1 MAYLRVLFIFT
12 ALLFLPATPK
22 SDSPQQGFI
31 SMIISQKGLDFAKDI
46 LINQAIS
53 SLIPLELPSIQ
64 KSKKIP
70 ILGSV
75 RVVLSN
81 ITIDRIDVISSYVKP
96 GSTGVAIV
104 ASGATAN
111 LSMDWYYSYTTWVF
125 VPIKVSDRGSAFIK
139 VRFRIG
145 ELSDFA
151 VNMSVLYSFSDKV
164 EGMEVGLTLGLE
176 NQGGMLKL
184 TPKECGCYVK
194 SISISLNGGASWFY
208 QGFVD
213 AFEDQIRSAVENTIS
228 KKIKEGTI
236 KLDSLLQTIPREF
249 PIDNV
254 ASLNVTFVN
263 EPSLGNSSI
272 GVEINGL
279 FTSMNNVSL
288 PSHYRNSYQTSV
300 FCKDGEKM
308 LGISLDE
315 LVFDSG
321 ASIYFDAGI
330 MQWMVDK
337 VPDQSLL
344 NTASWKFLIP
354 QLYRKFPNDDM
365 KLNIS
370 FTSPPVIRI
379 LPDKIEATIYSDM
392 TIDVLDANEIVSVA
406 CVSMVR
412 FSIRHESP

>member
-1 MAYLRVLFIFT
+1 
-12 ALLFLPATPK
+12 
-22 SDSPQQGFI
+22 
-31 SMIISQKGLDFAKDI
+31 
-46 LINQAIS
+46 
-53 SLIPLELPSIQ
+53 
-64 KSKKIP
+64 
-70 ILGSV
+70 
-75 RVVLSN
+75 
-81 ITIDRIDVISSYVKP
+81 
-96 GSTGVAIV
+96 
-104 ASGATAN
+104 
-111 LSMDWYYSYTTWVF
+111 
-125 VPIKVSDRGSAFIK
+125 
-139 VRFRIG
+139 
-145 ELSDFA
+145 
-151 VNMSVLYSFSDKV
+151 
-164 EGMEVGLTLGLE
+164 MEVGLTLGLE

-236 KLDSLLQTIPREF
+236 KLDSLLQTLPREV
-249 PIDNV
+249 PIDSV

-279 FTSMNNVSL
+279 FTSKNNVSL
-288 PSHYRNSYQTSV
+288 PSHYRKSYQTSV
-300 FCKDGEKM
+300 FCKDREKM

-315 LVFDSG
+315 LVFNSG

-379 LPDKIEATIYSDM
+379 FPDKIDATICSDM

-406 CVSMVR
+406 CVSVVVR
-412 FSIRHESP
+412 VSGSVDILNNNLAGTIDVDDFSLSLKWSQVGKFHMSLIQSLMWTLIKTVALPYANTRLRKGFPLPIISGFTLQSASITYVDSRILICSDVVFKDEYNFEPLGLYNYWRR